1 MPEITIVITAYNLQ
15 AYLDQCL
22 QEFMAQTFQD
32 FDVLIVDD
40 CSTDGTRRIIR
51 EWCKRCPDR
60 IKALYLEKNLGMPAK
75 TRNAALDSGLID
87 GRYFIFQDGDDS
99 VEPQFLE
106 KMHAALV
113 ENNADVAICAY
124 ERVELQSGHVLC
136 QEMRGFPK
144 TVDMPP
150 NTDILAFVN
159 TSPWNKLWR
168 TEVFGEARF
177 PPFKVGEEVAVQFT
191 RYTQCRRIAFV
202 DDVLIHYR
210 VRKDSIIS
218 NTSRQDILPFA
229 KELKT
234 CYDQQNGVF
243 RDTMGLMAFLH
254 IGMSMALRAADNPQI
269 DLKGHLRWT
278 REYCSAGFGWFQG
291 NPFLRLRSLAY
302 HGVKGIALWCA
313 LLAYRMNAFE
323 LALRAFRFVTTKFH
337 IDIKF

>member
-1 MPEITIVITAYNLQ
+1 M
-15 AYLDQCL
+15 
-22 QEFMAQTFQD
+22 
-32 FDVLIVDD
+32 
-40 CSTDGTRRIIR
+40 
-51 EWCKRCPDR
+51 
-60 IKALYLEKNLGMPAK
+60 
-75 TRNAALDSGLID
+75 
-87 GRYFIFQDGDDS
+87 
-99 VEPQFLE
+99 
-106 KMHAALV
+106 
-113 ENNADVAICAY
+113 
-124 ERVELQSGHVLC
+124 
-136 QEMRGFPK
+136 
-144 TVDMPP
+144 
-150 NTDILAFVN
+150 
-159 TSPWNKLWR
+159 WR

-278 REYCSAGFGWFQG
+278 REYFSAGFGWFQG